1 MIKKQITRTVSTEK
15 TSSTT
20 EKPQRVTAPDQP
32 ADPPAAQRKASTTT
46 AAAAMT
52 RETEV
57 VLTTDDED
65 IEDGEIKMIRKSK
78 QPSVY
83 L

>member
-1 MIKKQITRTVSTEK
+1 MSTEK

-32 ADPPAAQRKASTTT
+32 ADPPAAAAAAQRKTSTTT
-46 AAAAMT
+46 AAAAVT

-78 QPSVY
+78 KRSIY

>member
-32 ADPPAAQRKASTTT
+32 ADPPAAQRKASTT

-65 IEDGEIKMIRKSK
+65 IEDGEIKMIRKSTK
-78 QPSVY
+78 PSIY

>member
-1 MIKKQITRTVSTEK
+1 MSTEK

-32 ADPPAAQRKASTTT
+32 ADPPAAAQRKTSTTT
-46 AAAAMT
+46 AAAAVT

-78 QPSVY
+78 KPNIY